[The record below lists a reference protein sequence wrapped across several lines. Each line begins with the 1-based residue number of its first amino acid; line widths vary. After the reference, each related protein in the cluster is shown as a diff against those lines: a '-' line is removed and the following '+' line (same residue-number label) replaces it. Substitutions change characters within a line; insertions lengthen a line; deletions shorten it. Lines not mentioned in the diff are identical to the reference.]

1 MGKRKRRIPRYKQG
15 DPQEIKRRAGYPS
28 DAVEADLTQQV
39 PNHSYSGKPLYYRDV
54 EFDCADCGRHE
65 VWTATQQKWW
75 YEVAKGSLYTT
86 ANRCRACRAVV
97 RAAKERQREASQKSN

>member
-86 ANRCRACRAVV
+86 AKRCRACRAVV